1 LLDLP
6 ESAWFDVGM
15 MRKAIRLAQD
25 VGRDEHVPLPWA
37 IAVDDVLGKASE
49 LGYAGHDIA
58 SLHEVLAR
66 LAGPEA
72 AARA

>member
-15 MRKAIRLAQD
+15 MRKDIRLALD
-25 VGRDEHVPLPWA
+25 VGRDEHVPLPSA
-37 IAVDDVLGKASE
+37 VAVDDVLGKASE
-49 LGYAGHDIA
+49 LGYAGRDIA